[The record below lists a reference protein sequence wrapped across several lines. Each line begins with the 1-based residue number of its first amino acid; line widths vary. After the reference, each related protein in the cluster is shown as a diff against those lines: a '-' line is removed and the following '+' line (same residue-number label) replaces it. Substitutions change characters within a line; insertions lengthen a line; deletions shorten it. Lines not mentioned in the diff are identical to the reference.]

1 MILSLSARNHV
12 ERLHKHRQ
20 KNYFAMFPVEKLC
33 DFETKKHSL
42 EPGTIIKALVGLF
55 ALGCVLY
62 ALHMLEMHSSLQG
75 SWKIIYLCE
84 TLHKLEFIS
93 SFLPSNFV
101 FFTN

>member
-1 MILSLSARNHV
+1 MVCRPKITNKPAVQILCN
-12 ERLHKHRQ
+12 
-20 KNYFAMFPVEKLC
+20 
-33 DFETKKHSL
+33 FENKKHHL
-42 EPGTIIKALVGLF
+42 EPVYLGIVIKALVGLF

>member
-1 MILSLSARNHV
+1 MWKGQINTDRKKSILRCLQGRT
-12 ERLHKHRQ
+12 
-20 KNYFAMFPVEKLC
+20 LC
-33 DFETKKHSL
+33 EFETKKHPTL
-42 EPGTIIKALVGLF
+42 ETVLYLGTIIKALVGLF

-84 TLHKLEFIS
+84 TLHKLEFIFYT
-93 SFLPSNFV
+93 FLPSYFV

>member
-1 MILSLSARNHV
+1 MSPM
-12 ERLHKHRQ
+12 Q
-20 KNYFAMFPVEKLC
+20 TLC
-33 DFETKKHSL
+33 DFETKNHSL
-42 EPGTIIKALVGLF
+42 ESVYLGTILKALVGLF

>member
-1 MILSLSARNHV
+1 MLRAALS
-12 ERLHKHRQ
+12 
-20 KNYFAMFPVEKLC
+20 PVQTC
-33 DFETKKHSL
+33 DFESKKHPL
-42 EPGTIIKALVGLF
+42 EPVYVGTIIKALVGLF

-84 TLHKLEFIS
+84 TLHKLEFIC
-93 SFLPSNFV
+93 SFLPSYFV

>member
-1 MILSLSARNHV
+1 MS
-12 ERLHKHRQ
+12 
-20 KNYFAMFPVEKLC
+20 PVQTLC
-33 DFETKKHSL
+33 DFETKMHPL
-42 EPGTIIKALVGLF
+42 EPVLYLGTIIKALVGLF

-84 TLHKLEFIS
+84 TLHKLEFIF
-93 SFLPSNFV
+93 SFLPSYFV